1 MKREREVVRER
12 ERTRGRRVE
21 ERSLK
26 GHPLAPA
33 AVKKAVKYRPNL
45 PSLA

>member
-1 MKREREVVRER
+1 MKGEEVRIER

-26 GHPLAPA
+26 GHPLVPA
-33 AVKKAVKYRPNL
+33 AVNEGSKVTG
-45 PSLA
+45 